1 MICHYFSSEIKWN
14 CKTMLFDQFVAE
26 YICNN
31 IVPAWWN
38 SITKEVSADV
48 IFWSDLFSLTYF
60 TEEIV

>member
-1 MICHYFSSEIKWN
+1 
-14 CKTMLFDQFVAE
+14 MLFDQFVAE